1 MVDHFCAATG
11 ASRQTIMAE
20 YDARTDEA
28 LSRLASTLPTA
39 TALDLLA
46 KLDEAYA
53 ESHLSW
59 QNVLSGSEP
68 AMRDQPSPAPRHARG
83 ITPDDGDGDDE
94 HPHTRKRTKIQGV
107 ITAYIDSGVRE
118 GLLQMHESEGSW
130 AARTRLAEL
139 GDSTVDHTW
148 LWRLNP
154 RHGSTLDADEYVDS
168 VRFRLGCAGPAEPI
182 TCAACISGILDT
194 GAAHASC
201 CALSEATRGHNA
213 VSSLIH
219 AAAQQCDHTSEMEV
233 PGLIPGTDLRP
244 ADILTSALG
253 NAYTAL
259 DVSICSPHA
268 SEAGTD
274 CTQSTMEAKLEYYGP
289 HLAAPSSPEHLL
301 HPDCVE
307 CLCPDTLTV
316 LRKRNI
322 ASAEVVFH
330 RLHST
335 SARQIRTCW
344 PVTDLPANLDLD
356 ISLLSGA
363 LFLRLAPCPLS
374 LACLVCGLLVRRCPR
389 SPLSQLLVISLALRF
404 RQQLPMEARLS
415 GAQGP
420 GSGVSLLAAPA
431 VFFALGS
438 QRIFCPRSASCPVAT
453 SCVSLQL
460 NSRCWLRL
468 RTPSRSA
475 SPGLWAPLVLVAPL
489 VLPTLAHPPFPQPP
503 QRLRWCPRLA
513 TRLQRP
519 CCAPRLSRLLPLG
532 LALAPAPLRRCPKRA
547 PRRSSSTAS
556 GLRGSVALA
565 ESGLVTGL
573 ATKSCPPVPASPAA
587 PIPRL
592 SRSPRRFSRFADTC

>member
-1 MVDHFCAATG
+1 MVAGHHRCNGRRFGAAYG
-11 ASRQTIMAE
+11 RNRGSAGLRGEPHPISSPRGYHGGSFLPQGPRQTIMAE

-182 TCAACISGILDT
+182 TCAACNSGILDT

-219 AAAQQCDHTSEMEV
+219 AAAQHV
-233 PGLIPGTDLRP
+233 R
-244 ADILTSALG
+244 
-253 NAYTAL
+253 
-259 DVSICSPHA
+259 
-268 SEAGTD
+268 
-274 CTQSTMEAKLEYYGP
+274 P
-289 HLAAPSSPEHLL
+289 HLRDGGARP
-301 HPDCVE
+301 HPWHG
-307 CLCPDTLTV
+307 L
-316 LRKRNI
+316 K
-322 ASAEVVFH
+322 AS
-330 RLHST
+330 
-335 SARQIRTCW
+335 
-344 PVTDLPANLDLD
+344 
-356 ISLLSGA
+356 
-363 LFLRLAPCPLS
+363 
-374 LACLVCGLLVRRCPR
+374 
-389 SPLSQLLVISLALRF
+389 
-404 RQQLPMEARLS
+404 
-415 GAQGP
+415 
-420 GSGVSLLAAPA
+420 
-431 VFFALGS
+431 
-438 QRIFCPRSASCPVAT
+438 
-453 SCVSLQL
+453 
-460 NSRCWLRL
+460 
-468 RTPSRSA
+468 
-475 SPGLWAPLVLVAPL
+475 
-489 VLPTLAHPPFPQPP
+489 
-503 QRLRWCPRLA
+503 
-513 TRLQRP
+513 
-519 CCAPRLSRLLPLG
+519 
-532 LALAPAPLRRCPKRA
+532 
-547 PRRSSSTAS
+547 
-556 GLRGSVALA
+556 
-565 ESGLVTGL
+565 
-573 ATKSCPPVPASPAA
+573 
-587 PIPRL
+587 
-592 SRSPRRFSRFADTC
+592 